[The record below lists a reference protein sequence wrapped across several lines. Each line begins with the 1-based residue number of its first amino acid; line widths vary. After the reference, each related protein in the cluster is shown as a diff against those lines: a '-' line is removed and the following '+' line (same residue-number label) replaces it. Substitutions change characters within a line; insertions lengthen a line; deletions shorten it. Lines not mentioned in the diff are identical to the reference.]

1 MAKNKILVSNMVL
14 IGRHCTP
21 GGRNEMYLGR
31 DVLGI
36 LRDVLGI
43 LGIRDVLGKRDVLG
57 ILHIGIVLVQIGLY

>member
-14 IGRHCTP
+14 IG

-57 ILHIGIVLVQIGLY
+57 ILQIGIVLVQIGLY